1 MGQAEVG
8 RIAGIPIVLDASFIL
23 LFVLFGMHYF
33 TSGSSQAISYGL
45 LLVTGLALSILL
57 HELGHAFAG
66 RLYGIGTTHI
76 ELNGLGGLCYYD
88 RHMPI
93 AAIPRTVMALA
104 GPAVNLVL
112 WLVCD
117 GASTFLMSMPSATED
132 VTSAVRFA
140 SLLDHLGEL
149 NFIMLWFNLL
159 PSHPLDGGTAL
170 ASMLGPVMGREKAM
184 RLIAYTGMLVAGYCA
199 WMVLQGNY
207 FAVIIAFYL
216 YQVNQNVLDTH
227 RGGPTM
233 KRWN

>member
-8 RIAGIPIVLDASFIL
+8 RIAGIPIILDASFIL
-23 LFVLFGMHYF
+23 LFVIFGLHYF
-33 TSGSSQAISYGL
+33 TSGNVQMMSYGL

-57 HELGHAFAG
+57 HEFGHAFAG
-66 RLYGIGTTHI
+66 RMYGVGTTHI

-93 AAIPRTVMALA
+93 AVIPRTVMALA
-104 GPAVNLVL
+104 GPAMNLIL
-112 WLVCD
+112 WLGCD
-117 GASTFLMSMPSATED
+117 ALSTALYAIPSATD
-132 VTSAVRFA
+132 DMAGTQRFGNLLSHLS
-140 SLLDHLGEL
+140 SLNLML
-149 NFIMLWFNLL
+149 LWFNLL

-170 ASMLGPVMGREKAM
+170 ASLLGPVMGREKAM
-184 RLIAYTGMLVAGYCA
+184 RLIAYTGMLVAAYCA

-207 FAVIIAFYL
+207 FAVIIAFFL
-216 YQVNQNVLDTH
+216 YQANQNVLNTH